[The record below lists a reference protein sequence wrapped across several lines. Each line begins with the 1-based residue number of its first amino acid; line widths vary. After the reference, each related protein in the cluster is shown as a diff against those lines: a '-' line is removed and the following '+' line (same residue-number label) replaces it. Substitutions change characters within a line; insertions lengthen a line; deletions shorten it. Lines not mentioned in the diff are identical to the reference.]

1 MEKVISGNYAAAYGA
16 KLARPKFIA
25 FYPITPQT
33 TIVEKLADFCSAGEL
48 ETKFMPVES
57 EHSAMA
63 ACIGAA
69 NTGVRTFTATSSQG
83 LALMHELLFWA
94 SGARLPI
101 VMSNVHRVLAPPTN
115 IGADQTD
122 SFAQR
127 DTGWIQL
134 ECESAQEVL
143 DSILQAYRV
152 AEEVMLPCMV
162 CHDAFYLSHTYEPVD
177 IPEAKVVDSYLLP
190 YVPPFKLNSENRLT
204 FYASSTA
211 CPATQYEYRYHA
223 QQAMEKVPAVLKK
236 ADEQFHEVFGRRYGI
251 VEEYY
256 LDGAELVI
264 VAAGS
269 MVSTVRGVVEEL
281 RQQGER
287 VGLLRI
293 RMFHP
298 FPKEEIRRLLK
309 GIPKVA
315 VLDRNISLG
324 EGGILCQS
332 IKSAL
337 YQTDQK
343 PVIFGFIAGLCA
355 VDITPDVIKD
365 IADYALQQ
373 DSPEKDIIWTEVVM

>member
-16 KLARPKFIA
+16 KLARPKVIPI
-25 FYPITPQT
+25 YPITPQT
-33 TIVEKLADFCSAGEL
+33 TIVEKLAEFTSSGEL
-48 ETKFMPVES
+48 AAKLIPVES
-57 EHSAMA
+57 EHSVMA

-94 SGARLPI
+94 GGARLPI
-101 VMSNVHRVLAPPTN
+101 VISNVHRVLAPPTN

-143 DSILQAYRV
+143 DSILQAYRIT
-152 AEEVMLPCMV
+152 EEVMLPCMV

-177 IPEAKVVDSYLLP
+177 IPEAELVDRYLPP
-190 YVPPFKLNSENRLT
+190 YVAPFKLDTEDRLT
-204 FYASSTA
+204 FYASSTP
-211 CPATQYEYRYHA
+211 CPATHYEYRYHA
-223 QQAMEKVPAVLKK
+223 QQAMERVPEVLRK
-236 ADEQFHEVFGRRYGI
+236 AERHFYELFGRRYGT

-269 MVSTVRGVVEEL
+269 MTSTMKRVVEEL
-281 RQQGER
+281 RQKGEK

-293 RMFHP
+293 RMFRP
-298 FPKEEIRRLLK
+298 FPKEEIRQLLK
-309 GIPKVA
+309 GVPKVA
-315 VLDRNISLG
+315 VFDRNISLG
-324 EGGILCQS
+324 EGGILSQS
-332 IKSAL
+332 IKSTL
-337 YQTDQK
+337 YHVDQK
-343 PVIFGFIAGLCA
+343 PIVFGFIVGLCA
-355 VDITPDVIKD
+355 VDVTPDVIKD
-365 IADYALQQ
+365 IIDYTFQQ
-373 DSPEKDIIWTEVVM
+373 DTPEKDIIWTEVIR

>member
-1 MEKVISGNYAAAYGA
+1 
-16 KLARPKFIA
+16 
-25 FYPITPQT
+25 
-33 TIVEKLADFCSAGEL
+33 
-48 ETKFMPVES
+48 
-57 EHSAMA
+57 MA

-94 SGARLPI
+94 GGARLPI

-134 ECESAQEVL
+134 ECESAQEIL
-143 DSILQAYRV
+143 DSILQAYRI
-152 AEEVMLPCMV
+152 AEAVMLPCMV

-177 IPEAKVVDSYLLP
+177 IPEAELVDSYLPP
-190 YVPPFKLNSENRLT
+190 YIPPFKLDSENRLT
-204 FYASSTA
+204 FYASSTP
-211 CPATQYEYRYHA
+211 CPATHYEYRYHA
-223 QQAMEKVPAVLKK
+223 QQAMERVPAALRK
-236 ADEQFHEVFGRRYGI
+236 ADEHFYELFGRRYGI

-269 MVSTVRGVVEEL
+269 MVSTIRRVVEEL

-293 RMFHP
+293 RMFRP
-298 FPKEEIRRLLK
+298 FPKEEIRHFLK
-309 GIPKVA
+309 GVPKVA
-315 VLDRNISLG
+315 VFDRNISLG

-332 IKSAL
+332 VKSAL
-337 YQTDQK
+337 YHTDQK
-343 PVIFGFIAGLCA
+343 PVVFGFIVGLCA
-355 VDITPDVIKD
+355 VDITPDIIKN
-365 IADYALQQ
+365 IVDYALQQ
-373 DSPEKDIIWTEVVM
+373 DTPEKDIIWTEAIV

>member
-33 TIVEKLADFCSAGEL
+33 TIVEKLADFSSAGEL
-48 ETKFMPVES
+48 EAKFIPVES

-94 SGARLPI
+94 AGARLPI
-101 VMSNVHRVLAPPTN
+101 VMSNVHRALAPPTN
-115 IGADQTD
+115 LGADQTD

-134 ECESAQEVL
+134 ECESAQEIL
-143 DSILQAYRV
+143 DSTLQAFRI

-177 IPEAKVVDSYLLP
+177 IPEAELVDSYLPP
-190 YVPPFKLNSENRLT
+190 YIPPFKLDSENRLT
-204 FYASSTA
+204 FYASSTR

-223 QQAMEKVPAVLKK
+223 QQAMERVPEVLRK
-236 ADEQFHEVFGRRYGI
+236 ADEHFYELFGRRYGI

-264 VAAGS
+264 VAAGT
-269 MVSTVRGVVEEL
+269 MVSTIRRVVEEF
-281 RQQGER
+281 RQRGER

-293 RMFHP
+293 RMFRP
-298 FPKEEIRRLLK
+298 FPKEEIRQLLK
-309 GIPKVA
+309 SVPKVA
-315 VLDRNISLG
+315 VFDRNISLG
-324 EGGILCQS
+324 EGGILNQS
-332 IKSAL
+332 VKSTL
-337 YQTDQK
+337 YDVDQK
-343 PVIFGFIAGLCA
+343 PVVFGFIVGLAG
-355 VDITPDVIKD
+355 VDITPDIIKN
-365 IADYALQQ
+365 IVDYTLQQ
-373 DSPEKDIIWTEVVM
+373 DTPEKDIIWTEAIV